1 MCKSIKVNNQECKIR
16 PKIVNLNSNEPV
28 VFLTVFL
35 WVNVVETVTISTILV
50 LKIVFSMLLKMLIL
64 KCSI

>member
-1 MCKSIKVNNQECKIR
+1 MNNQECKIR
-16 PKIVNLNSNEPV
+16 SKIVNLNSNEPV

>member
-1 MCKSIKVNNQECKIR
+1 MNNQECKIR